1 MMIMSGKNFSIRM
14 SPEVSNELLVL
25 VEGALP
31 EQDRITK
38 RRAINFD
45 SVDLASQLLSVAV
58 EIINSKPACLAIAT
72 VIVSWMKLKKRRVI
86 VKSGNT
92 QIDINNVTKEE
103 LAVIL
108 SKLDKDELVI
118 EGEGADKAK

>member
-1 MMIMSGKNFSIRM
+1 MSAKNFSIRM

-25 VEGALP
+25 VEEALP
-31 EQDRITK
+31 RQDRITK
-38 RRAINFD
+38 RRAMNFD
-45 SVDLASQLLSVAV
+45 SVDMASQLLSVVV
-58 EIINSKPACLAIAT
+58 EIINSKYACLTVAT

-108 SKLDKDELVI
+108 SKLDKDELLI
-118 EGEGADKAK
+118 EGEGTDKAK